1 MRSIGGGNM
10 GKSGFLNEIKLATD
24 ELPLS
29 EQKIA
34 KYILDYP
41 QDVLYMTI
49 NELSVKSKSSPAAV
63 VRFCK
68 SMRANG
74 FGHLKVRLSSALG
87 KEESIGYMDIEDQES
102 VASIVKKTLSNNVQ
116 TLENTAHQIDHQTVL
131 QVVEMFQEA
140 ETIYVYGVG
149 ASFLIAEDIAQKWRR
164 LGKKT
169 YAVSDY
175 HLLVSAMATQ
185 NDDAV
190 FFGISYSGETKE
202 VLSLV
207 EKAKMLGMRTIGL
220 SRIGNHK
227 LSQHVD
233 VLLSTA
239 RAPEAKL
246 RSAATS
252 SRFAQL
258 FVIDI
263 VFLAYASAQYEFT
276 LCQLE
281 KSRNAVQ
288 WLRDR

>member
-1 MRSIGGGNM
+1 M
-10 GKSGFLNEIKLATD
+10 GRNGFLNEIKLAAV

-29 EQKIA
+29 EQKVA
-34 KYILDYP
+34 KYILNHP

-49 NELSVKSKSSPAAV
+49 NELSLKSKASPAAV

-68 SMRANG
+68 SMGSNG
-74 FGHLKVRLSSALG
+74 FGHLKVRLSSSSTLG
-87 KEESIGYMDIEDQES
+87 QEEAIEYMDIEDKES
-102 VASIVKKTLSNNVQ
+102 VASIVKKTVSNNVQ
-116 TLENTAHQIDHQTVL
+116 TLENTANQIDHQAVL
-131 QVVEMFQEA
+131 KVVDMFQEA

-164 LGKKT
+164 LGKMT

-207 EKAKMLGMRTIGL
+207 EKAKMLGMKTIGL
-220 SRIGNHK
+220 SRIGNHR
-227 LSQHVD
+227 LSQRVD

-263 VFLAYASAQYEFT
+263 VFLAYASAQYEYT
-276 LCQLE
+276 VYQLE